1 MCGLFFMEVMMKPSP
16 VQFTRVRRCSY
27 CGSRAHA
34 VQFCPKTHAGMVRI
48 EQRAAM
54 SRQQKEMEGNG
65 NAAKNTQVLPR
76 SRVWV
81 STTGKK

>member
-1 MCGLFFMEVMMKPSP
+1 MKKNYRF
-16 VQFTRVRRCSY
+16 QITNRRCSY

-65 NAAKNTQVLPR
+65 NAAKNTEVVPS
-76 SRVWV
+76 SRVWENNH
-81 STTGKK
+81 